1 MKELICKGSSDRW
14 DIVIDQ
20 IGVVSHHLRSLLGV
34 IELTVLFAFIC
45 KVAYFDAQIN
55 ETLVYKH
62 GV

>member
-34 IELTVLFAFIC
+34 IELTILCAF